1 MTQHHF
7 NITIYSEDTDYGGI
21 VYHANYLKYMERAR
35 SEWLNSLGISLQTLS
50 VQNILLVV
58 RKAALHFFK
67 PAVLNDIIVIE
78 SDVTLIKNTRLL
90 FKQNVVKKDAPSIIC
105 CTGEVEVVCIK
116 NDDKKPTS
124 LPNNIIDYLKTHEET
139 R

>member
-1 MTQHHF
+1 MAQHYF

-35 SEWLNSLGISLQTLS
+35 SEWLNSLGMSLQTMS
-50 VQNILLVV
+50 VQNVLLVV
-58 RKAALHFFK
+58 HKAALQFHK
-67 PAVLNDIIVIE
+67 PAILNDVVTIE
-78 SDVTLIKNTRLL
+78 STVTLFKNTRLL
-90 FKQNVVKKDAPSIIC
+90 FKQTVVKKDAPSIIC

-116 NDDKKPTS
+116 NSDKKPTS